1 MSVQAMTAPG
11 FPYGPATIIGRIKS
25 RPEDFRVVEELGFLP
40 EGQGEHLFLY
50 IEKSGLTTPDLID
63 LVAADFGISSRQ
75 ISQSG
80 LKDKMAVTRQW
91 LSLHLPGG
99 QKDFEFPAVGNY
111 QILDHGWHSKKLRP
125 GTHKSNHFEIII
137 RDVDRVSAS
146 SLQQI
151 SDIQQKGFAN
161 YFGEQRFG
169 QKQDNVEQALRQLSK
184 PRLSRNRK
192 SIYISSLRSFLFN
205 QVLNQ
210 RIQAGLWMEPQ
221 AGDVFMLAGTRSIFS
236 EEIDAE
242 LVQRFHSLDISATG
256 SLYGSGDTRLD
267 GVALENESEVFARYP
282 EITSRLE
289 QQGAKSQMRALRAT
303 ARDLE
308 VDFDES
314 SKQLSVKVSLPRGSY
329 LTTLLQHFIN
339 FDRA

>member
-1 MSVQAMTAPG
+1 MSAQG
-11 FPYGPATIIGRIKS
+11 FPYGPATITGRIKS
-25 RPEDFRVVEELGFLP
+25 QPEDFRVVEELGFLP

-63 LVAADFGISSRQ
+63 LIAADFGISSRQ

-80 LKDKMAVTRQW
+80 LKDKVAVTCQW

-99 QKDFEFPAVGNY
+99 QKDFEFPAIGNY
-111 QILDHGWHSKKLRP
+111 RILDHGWHSKKLRP
-125 GTHKSNHFEIII
+125 GTHKSNLFEIVI
-137 RDVDRVSAS
+137 REVEGVSAV

-184 PRLSRNRK
+184 PRLSRHRK

-205 QVLNQ
+205 EVLSQ
-210 RIQAGLWMEPQ
+210 RIQAGLWLEPQ

-236 EEIDAE
+236 DAIDTE
-242 LVQRFHSLDISATG
+242 LVQRFDSLDISATG
-256 SLYGSGDTRLD
+256 SLYGSGDSRLE
-267 GVALENESEVFARYP
+267 GVALEIESEVFARYP
-282 EITSRLE
+282 QIISRLE
-289 QQGAKSQMRALRAT
+289 QQGAKSQMRSLRVIAQ
-303 ARDLE
+303 DLQ
-308 VDFDES
+308 VDFDEPL
-314 SKQLSVKVSLPRGSY
+314 KQLSLKVSLPRGSY

-339 FDRA
+339 FDRN